1 MQAML
6 EIVRNDNSLIQYPFS
21 CFLQNNN
28 GQDFYIEPH
37 YHNDVELLYFYEGKA
52 HVIVGSEY
60 YLIKQGEMILIN
72 SNEIHAILAQKE
84 DYTNYICITVNPSM
98 LYSGSHNV
106 FESKY
111 VLPFT
116 TMKNYTRQRVFFKND
131 LEESLVPK
139 TVNDI
144 FNEYSRKEYGFEV
157 AIHIDIYRIFLWL
170 LRNWENQGINLSQKS
185 TTLNKNEIERLQCLF
200 DYIDSH
206 FNEDITAS
214 TVVGICHIDY
224 SYFSRQFKKVTGK
237 TFKEYLNYV
246 RITEAEKLLLT
257 TNLNVTEIS
266 LRTGFSNVSYFIK
279 TFRNLKNISPKQVR
293 KLLDV

>member
-6 EIVRNDNSLIQYPFS
+6 EIVKNENSLIQYPFS

-60 YLIKQGEMILIN
+60 FLIKEGEMILIN

-84 DYTNYICITVNPSM
+84 EYTNYICITVNPSM

-116 TMKNYTRQRVFFKND
+116 TMKNYTHQRVFLKDD
-131 LEESLVPK
+131 LEESHIPK

-144 FNEYSRKEYGFEV
+144 FYEYSRKEYGFEM

-170 LRNWENQGINLSQKS
+170 LRNWESRGMRTGEEFSVLNQ
-185 TTLNKNEIERLQCLF
+185 NEIERLQKLF
-200 DYIDSH
+200 EYVDEHY
-206 FNEDITAS
+206 NEDITAG
-214 TVVGICHIDY
+214 TVTSICCIDY
-224 SYFSRQFKKVTGK
+224 SYFSRQFKKITGK
-237 TFKEYLNYV
+237 TFKEYLHYV
-246 RITEAEKLLLT
+246 RITEAEKMLLT
-257 TNLNVTEIS
+257 TDMNITEIAF
-266 LRTGFSNVSYFIK
+266 RTGFSTTSYFIK
-279 TFRNLKNISPKQVR
+279 VFKTLKKITPKEVR
-293 KLLDV
+293 RLLRE